1 MGAGRKE
8 KKKGESEREKR
19 QANAFTAFKV
29 DLIFK
34 MHFWIMFSEPVS
46 CSKCPAAGDRGELEF
61 NTLLG
66 AGGSSPFWFQAEPR
80 KALELV
86 VPSAAGEVPHHHPS
100 NVGGGEGAS

>member
-1 MGAGRKE
+1 MEGRRKGKREGRLGAGRKE

-46 CSKCPAAGDRGELEF
+46 CS
-61 NTLLG
+61 
-66 AGGSSPFWFQAEPR
+66 
-80 KALELV
+80 
-86 VPSAAGEVPHHHPS
+86 
-100 NVGGGEGAS
+100 